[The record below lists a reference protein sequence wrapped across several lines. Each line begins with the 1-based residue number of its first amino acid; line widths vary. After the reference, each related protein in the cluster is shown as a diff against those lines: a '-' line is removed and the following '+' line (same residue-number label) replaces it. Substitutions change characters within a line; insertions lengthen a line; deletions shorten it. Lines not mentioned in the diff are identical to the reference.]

1 METLEN
7 TNHGEGGHMEHKI
20 KRLERTLIKRGA
32 ILDIYTDRMLLPNG
46 EEEIWDYVE
55 HRMGAAAVVPVMDD
69 GRILMVHQYR
79 PALER
84 ATLELPA
91 GSRDSVTEDTSICAA
106 RELEEETGYRAGKLT
121 KLISLKTTV
130 AFCNESIDV
139 YLAQELT
146 PTKQH
151 LDAAEEIEVEAFDME
166 ELLRRIYAG
175 EIQDGK
181 TVAGLLAYQNLRN
194 QK

>member
-1 METLEN
+1 
-7 TNHGEGGHMEHKI
+7 MEHKI
-20 KRLERTLIKRGA
+20 KRLERTLVKRGA
-32 ILDIYTDRMLLPNG
+32 ILDIYTDRMQLPNG

-55 HRMGAAAVVPVMDD
+55 HRMGAAAVVPVMED

-84 ATLELPA
+84 DTLELPA
-91 GSRDSVTEDTSICAA
+91 GSRDSVTEDTGICAA

-139 YLAQELT
+139 YLAQELI
-146 PTKQH
+146 PAKQH
-151 LDAAEEIEVEAFDME
+151 LDAAEEIEVEAFSME

-194 QK
+194 